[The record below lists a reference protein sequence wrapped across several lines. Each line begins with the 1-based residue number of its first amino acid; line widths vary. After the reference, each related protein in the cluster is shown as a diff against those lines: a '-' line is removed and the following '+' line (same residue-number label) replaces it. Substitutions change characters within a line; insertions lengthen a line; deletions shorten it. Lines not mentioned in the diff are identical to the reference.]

1 MVSDWND
8 TAWNFSSVRTA
19 CTEQLQKNVAAA
31 TGIYTTDGGWTRA
44 DSSVYNNNWTNWTY
58 AQDELDSLISIEQ
71 LVSPYDPEDDDI
83 MSEIFTF
90 TIAVPTFTTAVAV
103 HASLSTSLG
112 TAAAATEFLLGPNSR
127 GRLIDTNPVITIV
140 GPRGE
145 APPPPSSPP
154 SPSSPPPPRDDGD
167 DGLSAGAS
175 AAHGMSN
182 LARGRRSP
190 DPPNIPTPLPGTHPL
205 ST

>member
-1 MVSDWND
+1 MVSDGND
-8 TAWNFSSVRTA
+8 DPAWTACVRTGVRTCVRRVFSSVRTA

-71 LVSPYDPEDDDI
+71 LVSEYRSSPYDPEDDDI

-103 HASLSTSLG
+103 HASLSTFLG

-182 LARGRRSP
+182 LA
-190 DPPNIPTPLPGTHPL
+190 
-205 ST
+205 